1 MDDKRKNNIK
11 NNDERQSID
20 EELTF
25 DSLYGELFGKFV
37 WYIKQI
43 VNDKKIAEDIVQ
55 ECFII
60 AYKKQNVL
68 LSSPNPRGW
77 LFWVL
82 KNTLRNDLRIRKAIS
97 RDLILVPYD
106 GWLNNL
112 PDEKAVEEYIDFLY
126 NDLLQYEEYKLLKRF
141 AAGKVP
147 QQELAEEKGILH

>member
-82 KNTLRNDLRIRKAIS
+82 K
-97 RDLILVPYD
+97 IL
-106 GWLNNL
+106 
-112 PDEKAVEEYIDFLY
+112 
-126 NDLLQYEEYKLLKRF
+126 
-141 AAGKVP
+141 
-147 QQELAEEKGILH
+147 